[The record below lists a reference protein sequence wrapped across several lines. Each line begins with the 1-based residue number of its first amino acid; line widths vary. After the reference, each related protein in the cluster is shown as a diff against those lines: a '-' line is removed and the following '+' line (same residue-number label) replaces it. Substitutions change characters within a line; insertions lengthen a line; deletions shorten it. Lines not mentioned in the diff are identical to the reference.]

1 MLVGL
6 VLLSGFGCLIW
17 IGNIP
22 FIQNEKRISIFFK
35 CCFLVREAK
44 MWVFEGDLGAYGTAS
59 GAFKSGISRIRG
71 VYINFSQDPKT
82 YICLM
87 SVVELVIAPD
97 F

>member
-1 MLVGL
+1 
-6 VLLSGFGCLIW
+6 
-17 IGNIP
+17 
-22 FIQNEKRISIFFK
+22 
-35 CCFLVREAK
+35 

-87 SVVELVIAPD
+87 SVVELVIAPT
-97 F
+97 FNRNCFPQPTLLEIRPRFTFFCFFAH